1 MIKQTE
7 QCFDTETQTPTVF
20 TQMSVSV
27 SCYCVVNS
35 SLEYSILID
44 QSQHSEFV
52 ASGPD
57 PVQVDSAITTSWM
70 YNISYL
76 SRRSYV

>member
-1 MIKQTE
+1 ME
-7 QCFDTETQTPTVF
+7 LLHG
-20 TQMSVSV
+20 
-27 SCYCVVNS
+27 

-44 QSQHSEFV
+44 QSQHSELV
-52 ASGPD
+52 TSGPD